1 MIPGFG
7 SLFSFSS
14 TPTVLPVTET
24 AVMSSADMESLAVRR
39 TLAVIEF
46 TPDGIV
52 MDANDHFLNATGYR
66 LDEIVDGHHRQFM
79 FSEDAGTDAYRRFWM
94 ELAQGKFHSGEFRRR
109 RKDGSEIWIQASYFP
124 IQNESGQT
132 VRIVKYAADVTAAKQ
147 MSIANQARL
156 DAIDRSQAVIEFDSN
171 GIVQTANEN
180 FLNTTGYR
188 LDEIQG
194 RHHRIF
200 VHEDQHESPE
210 YLNFWRRLS
219 SGDNFSGQ
227 YRRVAKNGDEIW
239 LDASYNA
246 IKKSDGSLRI
256 VKFAT
261 DITRQHQLQKS
272 IVQTGGSVACT
283 VEQMIQTIDEISRN
297 LGETASLA
305 STTEV
310 NARQTR
316 SSVDRLQVSSQA
328 IESVVG
334 LIQDLADQTNLLAL
348 NATIEAAR
356 AGEAGLGFAVV
367 ASEVKELARQT
378 SNATKKIEG
387 SVAEIQKC
395 VAEAVD
401 CSDTINTGIGNVNHR
416 MAAIAAAVD
425 EQSETIQLL
434 SRVANDLR

>member
-1 MIPGFG
+1 MFKYFG
-7 SLFSFSS
+7 L
-14 TPTVLPVTET
+14 T
-24 AVMSSADMESLAVRR
+24 SSAAPIAVASVTAPTLSPAEMESLAVRR

-46 TPDGIV
+46 EPDGTVI
-52 MDANDHFLNATGYR
+52 DANEHFLAATGCR
-66 LDEIVDGHHRQFM
+66 LDEIVGNHHRQFM
-79 FSEDAGTDAYRRFWM
+79 FPEDAKTEAYRQFWIG
-94 ELAQGKFHSGEFRRR
+94 LAKGNFHSGEFRRR

-124 IQNESGQT
+124 IKNEAGQV
-132 VRIVKYAADVTAAKQ
+132 VRVVKYAADITEIKHQ
-147 MSIANQARL
+147 SIANEARL
-156 DAIDRSQAVIEFDSN
+156 NAIDRAQAVIEFESD
-171 GIVQTANEN
+171 GTIVSANDN
-180 FLNTTGYR
+180 FLRTTGYR
-188 LDEIQG
+188 LEEIQG
-194 RHHRIF
+194 KHHQIF
-200 VHEDQHESPE
+200 VTDEYRESKE
-210 YLNFWRRLS
+210 YASFWRRLS
-219 SGDNFSGQ
+219 SGESFNGQ
-227 YRRVAKNGDEIW
+227 YQRVTKNGDEIW

-246 IKKSDGSLRI
+246 IKKSDGSVRI

-272 IVQTGGSVACT
+272 IVHTGGSVAST
-283 VEQMIQTIDEISRN
+283 VEQMIHTIDQISSN
-297 LGETASLA
+297 LRETSSLA

-378 SNATKKIEG
+378 GGATRKIEG
-387 SVAEIQKC
+387 LVAEIQKC

-401 CSDTINTGIGNVNHR
+401 CSDTINSGIGDVNQR
-416 MAAIAAAVD
+416 MAAIAAAVE
-425 EQSETIQLL
+425 EQSTTMQHL
-434 SRVANDLR
+434 SSVANDLR